1 MINFRLKTDMSGKT
15 KHPRAKALEV
25 ARELTAA
32 LRQLCEPDR
41 FIFAGSLRRLKPE
54 VGDIEVVYVPLI
66 PLRPDPTDLLGNLVP
81 TNLFD
86 ERLNEWLADGTISKR
101 IGDKGGTAWGPSNKL
116 AVHTKSGIALDFFCA
131 NKRNFWTLLVCRTGS
146 MESNTRI
153 CMAAEKRGLKWN
165 PYRGFEDRVT
175 EELLYVPDSEE
186 ALFAHV
192 GLPYLQPKDRV

>member
-1 MINFRLKTDMSGKT
+1 MSSKI

-32 LRQLCEPDR
+32 LRELCEPER

-54 VGDIEVVYVPLI
+54 VGDIELVYIPLI
-66 PLRPDPTDLLGNLVP
+66 EPRPDPEDLLGRVIP

-86 ERLNEWLADGTISKR
+86 EQLNAWLKAGVISKR
-101 IGDKGGTAWGPSNKL
+101 VGPKGGNSWGESNKL
-116 AVHTKSGIALDFFCA
+116 AVHTASGIGVDFFQA

-146 MESNTRI
+146 AEHNTRV
-153 CMAAEKRGLKWN
+153 CNAAMERGQKWN

-175 EELLYVPDSEE
+175 GDLLFVPESEE
-186 ALFAHV
+186 ALFQHV
-192 GLPYLQPKDRV
+192 RLPFLPPKERV